1 MKLVNSLKAVQSEQ
15 ASKLQNKFQLESDL
29 LEDIKYVFFIVLHAL
44 LLFAL
49 LSLDFYNKFFVP
61 KNVSLI
67 FQHF

>member
-29 LEDIKYVFFIVLHAL
+29 LEDIKYVFFIVFAL

-49 LSLDFYNKFFVP
+49 LSLDFYNKFFLP